1 MVNGRGRGRGH
12 MGRSLRTPAE
22 RERGSLGLI
31 KGVFISLGGRCIF
44 LSCEQKE
51 GAAEREPA
59 S

>member
-1 MVNGRGRGRGH
+1 